1 MTQSDKN
8 SFNKK
13 LAIHGSLFLA
23 GCALFAAMVWM
34 GDGFDLRKLSNVRL
48 WSFFWSVVI
57 TGGTTLLVAIRW
69 GSLANSIGSKPLPLI
84 RYYNVFATTS
94 FLSFIL
100 PKDIVDI
107 GGRAL
112 WMKKKAGHTY
122 TTAGTTLFW
131 DRLLDGIVLIAL
143 LPTCMAYFF
152 GGQKTLFCTALAAVS
167 IAVAGFLLWYLN
179 QWTFRAIQT
188 SFNAIIKLFGT
199 LPILGKRLP
208 ETLDLPPIERRL
220 CLNLFVLSAIKPLIL
235 SVQYALFAYAIG
247 LDFSLSVMV
256 FGTPLSQLAFLF
268 AFTAGGLGVFEAGWF
283 SILALG
289 GIPSEDIGVFLI
301 AQRIFSITA
310 LAIVAGTA
318 QIYSMISTDTD

>member
-1 MTQSDKN
+1 MTQSDKK
-8 SFNKK
+8 SFKKK
-13 LAIHGSLFLA
+13 LAVHCSLFLV
-23 GCALFAAMVWM
+23 GCALFATMAWM
-34 GDGFDLRKLSNVRL
+34 GDGFDLSKLSNVRL
-48 WSFFWSVVI
+48 WPFFWSVVI
-57 TGGTTLLVAIRW
+57 TGGATLLVAIRW
-69 GSLANSIGSKPLPLI
+69 GSLANSIGGKPLPFI
-84 RYYNVFATTS
+84 RYYTVFATTS

-143 LPTCMAYFF
+143 LPTCLMYFF
-152 GGQKTLFCTALAAVS
+152 GGQKTLLCTALAAVS
-167 IAVAGFLLWYLN
+167 ITISGFLLWYLN

-188 SFNAIIKLFGT
+188 ALNALIKLFGS
-199 LPILGKRLP
+199 LPFLGKRIP
-208 ETLDLPPIERRL
+208 ETLDLPSIERQL
-220 CLNLFVLSAIKPLIL
+220 CIKLFALSAFKPLIL
-235 SVQYALFAYAIG
+235 AVQYTLFAYAIG
-247 LDFSLSVMV
+247 LDFSLNMMV

-283 SILALG
+283 SILVLG

-301 AQRIFSITA
+301 AQRIYSIAA